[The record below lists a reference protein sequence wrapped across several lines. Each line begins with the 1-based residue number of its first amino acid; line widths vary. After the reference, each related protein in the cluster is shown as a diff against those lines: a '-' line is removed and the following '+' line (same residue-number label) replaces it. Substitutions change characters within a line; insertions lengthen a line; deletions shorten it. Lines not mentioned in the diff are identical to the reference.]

1 MRDYRNL
8 ANVISADAPCGDDLR
23 KSDDGMLLYKRMR
36 DARSTARAEDRTKEN
51 PAAVGRQ
58 DGVVREEEIA
68 QPSERWRDLHDLCF
82 ETLETRTKD
91 IELFAWLTEAQV
103 RLTGLGGLAATL
115 DALAHFCESHFD
127 SLHSMEADSL
137 AEKAEPIMGLNGA
150 HNFEG
155 TLVRPLRLATLLPD
169 QVYGKFCLWVFDRA
183 NRDLG
188 GPEWAMW
195 REQLEN
201 LDGAD
206 FFAKRDAAAACLQ
219 ALDRLDAAVTDKWGR
234 DAPSLSKIRTVL
246 EEINAAY
253 PTLASHAGL
262 SIAPKS
268 PSADPRPAPSV
279 APAAPTAPTAPSRG
293 YEIASR
299 EQALEL
305 LLQVAAYFRRTEPH
319 SSIPHA
325 LDTIVHRGRMDF
337 LRLLEELI
345 PQDDLRREVLTR
357 AGIRPQTS
365 PERNR
370 H

>member
-1 MRDYRNL
+1 MRDYRDL
-8 ANVISADAPCGDDLR
+8 ANAISADAPCGDDLR

-58 DGVVREEEIA
+58 DGVMREEEIA

-82 ETLETRTKD
+82 EALATRTKD

-103 RLTGLGGLAATL
+103 RLTGLGGLTATF

-137 AEKAEPIMGLNGA
+137 AEKAEPIVGLNGA

-155 TLVRPLRLATLLPD
+155 TLIRPLRLATLLPD
-169 QVYGKFCLWVFDRA
+169 QVYGKFSLWAFNRA

-188 GPEWAMW
+188 GPEWTMW
-195 REQLEN
+195 REQLES

-206 FFAKRDAAAACLQ
+206 FFAKRDAAAACLH

-234 DAPSLSKIRTVL
+234 DAPSLSRIRAVL
-246 EEINAAY
+246 EEISAAY
-253 PTLASHAGL
+253 PSLASHAGL
-262 SIAPKS
+262 AIALKS
-268 PSADPRPAPSV
+268 PSAEDPKPTPSA
-279 APAAPTAPTAPSRG
+279 APAAPTAPSKS

-357 AGIRPQTS
+357 AGIRAQTS
-365 PERNR
+365 PERN
-370 H
+370 HQ